1 MTSTRYIE
9 LLAPARNAQTARA
22 AIDHG
27 ADAVYIG
34 AARYGARAAAGNSAD
49 DIAEV
54 VRYARPFG
62 VKVYVT
68 LNTLLTDAELDEAER
83 LARELYG
90 RGVDAFIVQDERLAE
105 RIKDLPLHSSTQMD
119 NRTTDDMR
127 RRQQEGYLQTVLA
140 YKLKSRYLTLK

>member
-34 AARYGARAAAGNSAD
+34 AARYGARAAAGNSVE

-68 LNTLLTDAELDEAER
+68 LNTLLTDAEQDEAEQ
-83 LARELYG
+83 LARELFG
-90 RGVDAFIVQDERLAE
+90 RGVDAFIVQDERLAR
-105 RIKDLPLHSSTQMD
+105 RIKDLP
-119 NRTTDDMR
+119 
-127 RRQQEGYLQTVLA
+127 
-140 YKLKSRYLTLK
+140 